1 MEIHGGPLG
10 RIAKKV
16 INRAFFNL
24 IHEGATM
31 RWMENSGRIAGL
43 WYLFIIL
50 IGPLRLIYIPSRLF
64 VWESAAATVTN
75 IVTHEWLFR
84 VGMLSELLGAIGLV
98 YLTLSLYKM
107 FAEVNR
113 GLAVQVVIFG
123 GVMPALLYFVNVA
136 TDAGALMV
144 VRGASFLSVV
154 EKPQRDALVM
164 LLLRLHDH
172 LFDATLLLAGLWLFP
187 LGMLI
192 YRSRLLP
199 RFLGVWLIITGCAW
213 SLLCLLAYL
222 LPQYQSKAFELL
234 QPVFFGE
241 IALMLWLV
249 IKGSKPF
256 GATAA
261 LGTT

>member
-1 MEIHGGPLG
+1 
-10 RIAKKV
+10 
-16 INRAFFNL
+16 
-24 IHEGATM
+24 M

-50 IGPLRLIYIPSRLF
+50 IGPLRLIYIPNRLF
-64 VWESAAATVTN
+64 VSDSAAATVTN
-75 IVTHEWLFR
+75 IATHEWLFR
-84 VGMLSELLGAIGLV
+84 VGMLSELVGAVGLI
-98 YLTLSLYKM
+98 YLTLSFYKM
-107 FAEVNR
+107 FVEVNR

-144 VRGASFLSVV
+144 VRGGSFLSVV

-164 LLLRLHDH
+164 LLLRMHDH
-172 LFDATLLLAGLWLFP
+172 EFDATLLLAGLWLFP
-187 LGMLI
+187 LGTLV

-199 RFLGVWLIITGCAW
+199 RFLGVWLIIAGCAW
-213 SLLCLLAYL
+213 SVLSFLAYL
-222 LPQYQSKAFELL
+222 LPQYQGKAFDVL

-249 IKGSKPF
+249 VKGSRPLE
-256 GATAA
+256 ATAV
-261 LGTT
+261 LGTN